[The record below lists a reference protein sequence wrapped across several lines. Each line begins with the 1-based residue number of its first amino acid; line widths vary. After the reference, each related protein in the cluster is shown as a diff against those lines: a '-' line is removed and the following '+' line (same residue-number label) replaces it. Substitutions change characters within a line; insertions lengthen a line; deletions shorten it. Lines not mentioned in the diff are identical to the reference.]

1 MTTLSISLPEP
12 MRKFVQQQV
21 KAGSFSTTSEY
32 IRSLLRGETQRQR
45 KLEALRADIQ
55 VAIDQSDRGECTVHD
70 ADSLHELFDG
80 IKAEGRKR
88 LVAQRRKAS

>member
-45 KLEALRADIQ
+45 KVEALRQ
-55 VAIDQSDRGECTVHD
+55 EVAIGIAQADRGETT
-70 ADSLHELFDG
+70 ELDMAA
-80 IKAEGRKR
+80 IMAKA
-88 LVAQRRKAS
+88 RKATGR

>member
-32 IRSLLRGETQRQR
+32 IRSLLRGETERQR
-45 KLEALRADIQ
+45 KVAALRQ
-55 VAIDQSDRGECTVHD
+55 EVAIGIAQADRGETT
-70 ADSLHELFDG
+70 ELDMAA
-80 IKAEGRKR
+80 IKAK
-88 LVAQRRKAS
+88 ARKATGR